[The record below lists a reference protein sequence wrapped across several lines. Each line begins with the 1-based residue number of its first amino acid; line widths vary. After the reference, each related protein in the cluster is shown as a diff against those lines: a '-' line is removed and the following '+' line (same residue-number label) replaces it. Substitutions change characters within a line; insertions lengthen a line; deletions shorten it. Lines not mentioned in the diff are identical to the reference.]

1 MTDPREQPEPIPESD
16 RSRQLDVES
25 AEAGWRVDRFLSVQ
39 LPASRRRVRDLLA
52 AGAVTLDGSRVGLA
66 EKGRALGE
74 GSQLH
79 VAEVALRAADQVLPQ
94 SDLVLPLIGEGRGW
108 IAVDK
113 PAGMAV
119 HPLRGGETGTV
130 LNAAVARIAG
140 IQGLGEGGL
149 RSGVVHRLDVETSGV
164 LLIATDAARWEELRR
179 AFREH
184 RVEKWYHALVHGK
197 FDWPP
202 GKRLEVGLRVGRH
215 RPARVRVSDEPA
227 AEREGP
233 NVWRASQSLRV
244 LEQFDSATLVEIRPE
259 TGFLHQI
266 RATLDFLG
274 YPVLGDSIYGP
285 PESQSRAD
293 RHMLHALRA
302 DAGEVS
308 AEAAYPQD
316 FAAQLVA
323 LRASDASASG

>member
-1 MTDPREQPEPIPESD
+1 VVDPQEVSDSIPENE
-16 RSRQLDVES
+16 RARQLDVKS
-25 AEAGWRVDRFLSVQ
+25 AEVGWRVDRFLAVQ
-39 LPASRRRVRDLLA
+39 LPASRRRVRELLT
-52 AGAVTLDGSRVGLA
+52 AGAIALDGSQIGLA
-66 EKGRALGE
+66 EKGRALAE
-74 GSQLH
+74 GSQLR
-79 VAEVALRAADQVLPQ
+79 VAEVALLSADQILPQ
-94 SDLVLPLIGEGRGW
+94 AELVLPLIGEGPGW

-130 LNAAVARIAG
+130 LNAAVARISG

-164 LLIATDAARWEELRR
+164 LLIATDAVRWEQLRR

-184 RVEKWYHALVHGK
+184 RVEKCYHALVHGR
-197 FDWPP
+197 FEWSQ

-227 AEREGP
+227 PERDGP
-233 NVWRASQSLRV
+233 SLWRASQSLRV
-244 LEQFDSATLVEIRPE
+244 LETFENATLVEIRPE

-266 RATLDFLG
+266 RATLDYLG

-285 PESQSRAD
+285 PESQSRAR
-293 RHMLHALRA
+293 RHMLHAVRA
-302 DAGEVS
+302 EAGEVR
-308 AEAAYPQD
+308 AEAPYAQD
-316 FAAQLVA
+316 FAVLLAA
-323 LRASDASASG
+323 LRASAASPSG